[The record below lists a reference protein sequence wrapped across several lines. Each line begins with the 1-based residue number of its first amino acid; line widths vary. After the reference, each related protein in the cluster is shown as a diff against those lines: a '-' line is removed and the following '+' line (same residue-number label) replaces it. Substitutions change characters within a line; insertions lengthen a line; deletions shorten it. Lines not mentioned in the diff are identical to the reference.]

1 MQSILQTAFSYF
13 LEYLQH
19 ILPILH
25 IEIKRKDGVQL
36 KRISLAGGRET
47 MGQEQL
53 ALRRDMDEVVRLLD
67 NCRRRFDL
75 VLEDELLEAAIYE
88 ENALMARYR
97 YLLRIA
103 KERGEEASKPIE
115 GRKDGCLTP
124 SILAD
129 F

>member
-1 MQSILQTAFSYF
+1 M
-13 LEYLQH
+13 
-19 ILPILH
+19 
-25 IEIKRKDGVQL
+25 